1 MPKNS
6 SFIVEPNFHNM
17 TCLLFFSFSFFIT
30 NKMSKNCKEL
40 RIMCLD
46 VVYKNGKDIIN
57 NIPKSDEEQRFLN
70 KLSSVINLFKFW
82 NLSNVIEPYEK
93 DEVNWKIVIKDIHNT
108 ESITI
113 TLRLQSTAEY
123 KRFKAFIRHLNF
135 NWFQNIKA
143 QKLDDDFLSFLIIH
157 PAPVLLHI
165 FPSYHKYL
173 KEHSSFDFTK
183 STSVK
188 TVFEI
193 VNHHVKEFTLYLL
206 KEPKSVLENTKNRK
220 TREEVKIPSLDDN
233 PIFRRND
240 IFYVDSYYYKNTTP
254 SVLLQELK
262 QAYASA
268 TNTSGSVH
276 LHKQQHVRN
285 SSSFKSEQ
293 SLEVERL
300 RVENAKMKKS
310 IEALV
315 HEVAEQ
321 NSDLQSQIDVLRDK
335 NEKMAAAMTASEIER
350 QETLAEFGRLNVE
363 LTRIQN
369 EKKRIER
376 FDQTYK
382 SQSTSTQT
390 SEISRWGNTMLG
402 SHLTTNHSTSAE
414 VSGAQAH
421 VEDRHGQET
430 IHETLCLTDIPHT
443 GVDGAIYNNYKL
455 LLFRIS
461 DGLLKEEVLKLK
473 QWIETEFHI
482 DTSGSIN
489 SILLELDR
497 KRIISIKD
505 LSRLKKFFEDNLRYD
520 FVHLIDTFLL
530 GDYGPLKNSSRPGIA
545 RSLNRGLNAQIGLTT
560 QRFSNEPSSSQWLQR
575 STGDRS
581 TETPQDPAAVQQRN
595 TATDFHATLQRIL
608 RLMAAQTEDDES
620 RSRQVN
626 QRYGPNSNDSPP
638 TGTSSSTSYSYSKEA
653 ERNKGS
659 GMSQSIAVV
668 TDGGARVENEG
679 NGLNYFRK
687 LEI

>member
-1 MPKNS
+1 MS
-6 SFIVEPNFHNM
+6 SA
-17 TCLLFFSFSFFIT
+17 
-30 NKMSKNCKEL
+30 CKEVKRL
-40 RIMCLD
+40 KKLGLD
-46 VVYKNGKDIIN
+46 MLYEYGNEVIN
-57 NIPKSDEEQRFLN
+57 NISKRGQQRRLQMT
-70 KLSSVINLFKFW
+70 LAYITSVFKFW
-82 NLSNVIEPYEK
+82 NLSKVIEPYEN
-93 DEVNWKIVIKDIHNT
+93 DEVNWKILIKDIDNT
-108 ESITI
+108 ESVTI
-113 TLRLQSTAEY
+113 TLCLQSTAEY

-143 QKLDDDFLSFLIIH
+143 QKLDNGFLNFVITH

-173 KEHSSFDFTK
+173 EEHSSFDFTK
-183 STSVK
+183 SSSVK

-193 VNHHVKEFTLYLL
+193 VNSLVEEFCLYVL
-206 KEPKSVLENTKNRK
+206 KEPKNILENTKNRK
-220 TREEVKIPSLDDN
+220 TKEEVKIPSLDDN
-233 PIFRRND
+233 PVFRRND

-268 TNTSGSVH
+268 TDTSVSVH
-276 LHKQQHVRN
+276 FHKQQHVRN
-285 SSSFKSEQ
+285 PNSFKSEQ

-300 RVENAKMKKS
+300 RVENVKMKKS

-335 NEKMAAAMTASEIER
+335 NEKLTAAMAESEIER

-369 EKKRIER
+369 EKKRSEC

-390 SEISRWGNTMLG
+390 SEISRWGNTILG
-402 SHLTTNHSTSAE
+402 SHISTNHSTTAE

-530 GDYGPLKNSSRPGIA
+530 GDYGPLKNASRPGIK

-560 QRFSNEPSSSQWLQR
+560 QRFSNEPSSSQWQQR

-581 TETPQDPAAVQQRN
+581 TEIPQDPAAVQQRN

-620 RSRQVN
+620 SSRQVN
-626 QRYGPNSNDSPP
+626 QRYDPNSNDSLP
-638 TGTSSSTSYSYSKEA
+638 TGTSSSTSYSYGKEA

-668 TDGGARVENEG
+668 TDGEARVENEG
-679 NGLNYFRK
+679 K
-687 LEI
+687 